1 MPSYTAPVKDM
12 QFVLHDVLDVS
23 STGIPGYD
31 ELDRDTTAAILDEAA
46 ATIDEQQRAELYAQ
60 AQRIVLESFVI
71 LPLYDQQNHFLTRDV
86 TGVSVLGTVAT
97 PSFIDA
103 RLAG

>member
-31 ELDRDTTAAILDEAA
+31 ELDRDTTAAILREAA
-46 ATIDEQQRAELYAQ
+46 PLVQE
-60 AQRIVLESFVI
+60 RIREE
-71 LPLYDQQNHFLTRDV
+71 TM
-86 TGVSVLGTVAT
+86 
-97 PSFIDA
+97 
-103 RLAG
+103 